1 MVQIVALSCQR
12 IISWLPIYC
21 CQWQQLLVNDSNQ
34 VFVVFHCKC
43 TDDNYDKLLEMWLPS
58 NDPPPQ
64 IYHGGSGGHELLLT
78 DTVKIKMIKS
88 SNKRL
93 AEFGIVLLLW

>member
-1 MVQIVALSCQR
+1 MLTVL
-12 IISWLPIYC
+12 
-21 CQWQQLLVNDSNQ
+21 
-34 VFVVFHCKC
+34 HCKY
-43 TDDNYDKLLEMWLPS
+43 TDDSYDKLLEMWLPS

-64 IYHGGSGGHELLLT
+64 IHHRGTDGPELLLM

-88 SNKRL
+88 PNKRL